1 MAQPAERPERRRRT
15 NNNYREAIMNT
26 NVPAANPSMYQQPGF
41 PNLAP
46 AAFAPAAPRDPAA
59 LTSSFRVAST
69 TPQPGVPVGQPPYY
83 PQQPYPA
90 EYAQSSPLAHSSLN
104 QPLTAEGPAGSPPGP
119 SAPPSSRPASNLL
132 PPQPQRP
139 AAPFA
144 QFTEHMQ
151 PQLEADDYPPDQI
164 GVRIQQEWDQ
174 LSAENRGLWDKRYE
188 EQMMDYTAAMD
199 EWKRLQK
206 RQQQGGSF
214 SEGRNR
220 GVN

>member
-1 MAQPAERPERRRRT
+1 
-15 NNNYREAIMNT
+15 
-26 NVPAANPSMYQQPGF
+26 
-41 PNLAP
+41 
-46 AAFAPAAPRDPAA
+46 
-59 LTSSFRVAST
+59 
-69 TPQPGVPVGQPPYY
+69 
-83 PQQPYPA
+83 
-90 EYAQSSPLAHSSLN
+90 
-104 QPLTAEGPAGSPPGP
+104 
-119 SAPPSSRPASNLL
+119 
-132 PPQPQRP
+132 
-139 AAPFA
+139 
-144 QFTEHMQ
+144 MQ
-151 PQLEADDYPPDQI
+151 PQLEADDYPPEQI